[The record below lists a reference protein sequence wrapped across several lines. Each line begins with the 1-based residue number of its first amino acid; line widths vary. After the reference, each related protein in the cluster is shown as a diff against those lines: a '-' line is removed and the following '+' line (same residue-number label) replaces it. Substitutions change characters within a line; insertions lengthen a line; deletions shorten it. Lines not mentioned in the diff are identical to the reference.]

1 MKARENFGS
10 RAAVIMAMAGSAI
23 GLGNIWRFPYILGE
37 YGGAAFILLYIV
49 ASLLVALPI
58 FFAESVIGR
67 RSRSN
72 AYGALRKLAPG
83 TRWHWAG
90 ILTIVSPLLILSYY
104 SVVGGWSVQYLFKSL
119 SFDFTST
126 PAEAIYY
133 LTILSY
139 LNGQWSILN
148 DLLFP

>member
-1 MKARENFGS
+1 MMKPRENFGS

-72 AYGALRKLAPG
+72 AYGALRDLAPG
-83 TRWHWAG
+83 TKWHWAG

-104 SVVGGWSVQYLFKSL
+104 SVVGGWSVQYL
-119 SFDFTST
+119 
-126 PAEAIYY
+126 
-133 LTILSY
+133 
-139 LNGQWSILN
+139 
-148 DLLFP
+148 